1 MLQLLGLGISMFE
14 VWALRIRWDRRRCIR
29 LFGFGPL
36 LCLKEIILRLNFVLL
51 FFFLAN
57 HAVEISSPCRE
68 RLHLG
73 YWYLLKVFLLLLELL
88 LFIVQILGSLYKI
101 AIVGLQFVYFLL
113 SFSISLVFLVDLLLQ
128 LGYLLTKGQLLE
140 LSGRRLDRRL
150 RTLSAVVL
158 TSCLG
163 VSSRRSEC
171 VFHFVRG

>member
-1 MLQLLGLGISMFE
+1 MFE

-51 FFFLAN
+51 FFFLAD
-57 HAVEISSPCRE
+57 HTVEIASPGRE
-68 RLHLG
+68 WLHLG

-163 VSSRRSEC
+163 VCSRRSEC